1 MINPLSSS
9 YSAPTGSCLLRLIVP
24 ELRVADVTFNIN
36 ILLDALKQAAAEAY
50 QPQLVLFPELCLTG
64 STCGDL
70 FFQPLLQEKA
80 LEGLTHLQEAAQQ
93 LKLWAVVGL
102 PLAFAGRLYD
112 AAVLL
117 SPQGVM
123 GVSLAAEPR
132 DFSGCYPSRWF
143 APAAALPADQIEL
156 LGKRVPIAANL
167 TLQLPEFISG
177 NLQIC
182 IGDLRYGQYDRS
194 VSLLLNPCALPA
206 LAEPALLTA
215 SSYAQRVQLPGILAF
230 ASCGPC
236 ESTTDMVMSGMAGM
250 AVCSQLLTETQ
261 PLQFSTQ
268 SASIDVNLTAA
279 INTQADQPTQEKSTP
294 AISQTPFIAST
305 DQDAQ
310 FQRAFAIQV
319 AALAGRLRY
328 TGIRRVVLGIS
339 GGSDSSLALLVCAQ
353 AFTQLGL
360 DKKDIFAISLPGPGT
375 TGASQERLEALAE
388 LAGVTF
394 CTIPIDAALEQ
405 HLKDIGH
412 PLDIF
417 DVTYENAQA
426 RERTQILMDLANQ
439 HQALMVGT
447 GDLSEIALGWCTFN
461 GDHMSMYDP
470 NAGLPK
476 TLLLRVLAWAGEAL
490 FGAEGAAIT
499 QQICQANITPELIPT
514 STGGAKAQATEA
526 SIGPYLLHDFFLYHA
541 IGQRQSPKEVFNLAK
556 QAFAGS
562 YTAQEILHWMR
573 VFYSRFFSQQFKRS
587 ASTDGP
593 QIVGLSLSP
602 RGGWM
607 MPSDASAALWLEEI
621 QALEKSVE

>member
-1 MINPLSSS
+1 MTNPLSSS
-9 YSAPTGSCLLRLIVP
+9 TFPAAETLRLRVVVP
-24 ELRVADVTFNIN
+24 ELRVADVIFNTS
-36 ILLDALKQAAAEAY
+36 ILLDALQQASAEVY

-70 FFQPLLQEKA
+70 FFQPLLQRKA
-80 LEGLTHLQEAAQQ
+80 LENLARLQEAAQQ
-93 LKLWAVVGL
+93 LNLWAVVGL
-102 PLAFAGRLYD
+102 PLALAGRLYD
-112 AAVLL
+112 AAALL
-117 SPQGVM
+117 SPQGLA
-123 GVSLAAEPR
+123 GISLAAQPR
-132 DFSGCYPSRWF
+132 DFSGRHPNRWF
-143 APAAALPADQIEL
+143 APASELPTDMIDL
-156 LGKRVPIAANL
+156 LGKRVPIAADL
-167 TLQLPEFISG
+167 TLQLPELISG

-182 IGDLRYGQYDRS
+182 IGDLRDGQYDRT

-206 LAEPALLTA
+206 LAEPLLLTA
-215 SSYAQRVQLPGILAF
+215 ESYAQRVNIPGVLAF

-236 ESTTDMVMSGMAGM
+236 ESTTDLVMSGMAGI
-250 AVCSQLLTETQ
+250 AEAGELLTETQ

-268 SASIDVNLTAA
+268 SASIDVNLNAA
-279 INTQADQPTQEKSTP
+279 ATPQTDQPTQEKNAPSL
-294 AISQTPFIAST
+294 SQTPFIASANPF
-305 DQDAQ
+305 AQ
-310 FQRAFAIQV
+310 FQRAFAIQS
-319 AALAGRLRY
+319 AALVGRLRY
-328 TGIRRVVLGIS
+328 TGIQRVVLGLS
-339 GGSDSSLALLVCAQ
+339 GGSDSSMALLVCAQ

-375 TGASQERLEALAE
+375 TAASKERLDALAK
-388 LAGVTF
+388 LTGATF
-394 CTIPIDAALEQ
+394 RTIPIGAALEQ

-412 PLDIF
+412 PLDVF

-439 HQALMVGT
+439 SNALMVGT
-447 GDLSEIALGWCTFN
+447 GDLSEIALGWGTFN

-499 QQICQANITPELIPT
+499 QQICQATISPELIPT
-514 STGGAKAQATEA
+514 GTSSTPAHSTEA

-541 IGQRQSPKEVFNLAK
+541 IGQRLSPKEVFNFAK
-556 QAFAGS
+556 QAFIGS
-562 YTAQEILHWMR
+562 YTAQEILRWMR
-573 VFYSRFFSQQFKRS
+573 IFYSRFFSQQFKRS

>member
-9 YSAPTGSCLLRLIVP
+9 NFAPTGSCLLRVVVP
-24 ELRVADVTFNIN
+24 ELRVADVTFNTR
-36 ILLDALKQAAAEAY
+36 ILLDALQQAAEEAS

-112 AAVLL
+112 AAVPL
-117 SPQGVM
+117 SPQGAM
-123 GVSLAAEPR
+123 GVSLATEPR
-132 DFSGCYPSRWF
+132 EFSGRYPSRWF

-167 TLQLPEFISG
+167 TLQLPELISG

-182 IGDLRYGQYDRS
+182 IGDLRDGQYDRS

-236 ESTTDMVMSGMAGM
+236 ESTTDLVMSGMAGM

-279 INTQADQPTQEKSTP
+279 INTQAEQPTQEKSTP
-294 AISQTPFIAST
+294 SIRQTPFIAST

-310 FQRAFAIQV
+310 FQRAFAIQS

-360 DKKDIFAISLPGPGT
+360 NKKDIFAISLPGPGT
-375 TGASQERLEALAE
+375 TSASKERLEALAKVT
-388 LAGVTF
+388 GVTF
-394 CTIPIDAALEQ
+394 RTIPIGAALEQ

-412 PLDIF
+412 PLDVF

-499 QQICQANITPELIPT
+499 QQICQATISPELIPT
-514 STGGAKAQATEA
+514 GTSSTPAHSTEA
-526 SIGPYLLHDFFLYHA
+526 SIGPYLLHDFFLYYA
-541 IGQRQSPKEVFNLAK
+541 IGQRLSPKEVFNLAK
-556 QAFAGS
+556 QAFIGS
-562 YTAQEILHWMR
+562 YTAQEILRWLR

-621 QALEKSVE
+621 QTLEKSVE

>member
-1 MINPLSSS
+1 MINQLSSNS
-9 YSAPTGSCLLRLIVP
+9 YPIEWTLRLHVVVP
-24 ELRVADVTFNIN
+24 ELRLADVAFNTS
-36 ILLDALKQAAAEAY
+36 ILLDALQQAAAEAY

-70 FFQPLLQEKA
+70 FFQPLLQRKA
-80 LEGLTHLQEAAQQ
+80 LENLARLQEAAQQ
-93 LKLWAVVGL
+93 LNLWAVVGL
-102 PLAFAGRLYD
+102 PLALAGNLYD
-112 AAVLL
+112 AAALL
-117 SPQGVM
+117 SPQGLA
-123 GVSLAAEPR
+123 GVSLAAQPR
-132 DFSGCYPSRWF
+132 NFSGKHPNRWF
-143 APAAALPADQIEL
+143 APASDLSIGMIDL
-156 LGKRVPIAANL
+156 LGKRIPIAANL
-167 TLQLPEFISG
+167 TLQLPELISG

-182 IGDLRYGQYDRS
+182 IGDLRDRQYDRS

-375 TGASQERLEALAE
+375 TGASKERLEALAE

-556 QAFAGS
+556 QAFVGS
-562 YTAQEILHWMR
+562 YTAQEILRWLRM
-573 VFYSRFFSQQFKRS
+573 FYSRFFSQQFKRS

-593 QIVGLSLSP
+593 QIVALSLSP

-607 MPSDASAALWLEEI
+607 MPSDASAALWLEEV

>member
-1 MINPLSSS
+1 MQVL
-9 YSAPTGSCLLRLIVP
+9 VP
-24 ELRVADVTFNIN
+24 ELRVADVAFNTN
-36 ILLDALKQAAAEAY
+36 ILMNALQQAAAENL

-70 FFQPLLQEKA
+70 FFQPLLREKA
-80 LEGLTHLQEAAQQ
+80 LESLARLQEAVQQ
-93 LKLWAVVGL
+93 LNLWAVVGL
-102 PLAFAGRLYD
+102 PLALAGKLYD
-112 AAVLL
+112 AAALL

-123 GVSLAAEPR
+123 GISLAAEPR

-143 APAAALPADQIEL
+143 APAAALPADHFEL

-167 TLQLPEFISG
+167 TLQLPELISG

-182 IGDLRYGQYDRS
+182 IGDLRNGQYDRS

-206 LAEPALLTA
+206 LAEPELLTA
-215 SSYAQRVQLPGILAF
+215 GSYAQRVNLPGVLSF

-236 ESTTDMVMSGMAGM
+236 ESTTDLVMSGLAGI
-250 AVCSQLLTETQ
+250 AQAGKLLTETQ
-261 PLQFSTQ
+261 PLQMGTQ
-268 SASIDVNLTAA
+268 SASAEIQLSSVVPPP
-279 INTQADQPTQEKSTP
+279 ADQPVTQPKSTL
-294 AISQTPFIAST
+294 SQTPFIASVNPE
-305 DQDAQ
+305 AQ
-310 FQRAFAIQV
+310 FERAFSIQT
-319 AALAGRLRY
+319 AALIGRLQY

-353 AFTQLGL
+353 AFTQLGW

-375 TGASQERLEALAE
+375 TGASKERLEALAQ

-394 CTIPIDAALEQ
+394 HTIPISPALEQ
-405 HLKDIGH
+405 HLEDIGH
-412 PLDIF
+412 PLDVF

-439 HQALMVGT
+439 SKALMIGT

-490 FGAEGAAIT
+490 FGKEGAALT
-499 QQICQANITPELIPT
+499 QQICQATISPELIPAGAG
-514 STGGAKAQATEA
+514 STPAQSTEA
-526 SIGPYLLHDFFLYHA
+526 SIGPYLLHDFFLYYA
-541 IGQRQSPKEVFNLAK
+541 IGQRLSPKEVFNFAN
-556 QAFAGS
+556 QAFAKT
-562 YTAQEILHWMR
+562 YTPQEILHWLR
-573 VFYSRFFSQQFKRS
+573 VYYSRFFSQQFKRS

-607 MPSDASAALWLEEI
+607 MPSDASAALWLEEV